1 MPGRRP
7 LTPFEER
14 QLLRIARNLNA
25 RDQALI
31 TTQWMTGFRISE
43 VLSLR
48 IRDVLRNGAIVD
60 KIGITPRNL
69 KGGYGRTR
77 WVPVQPELH
86 RALSRHL
93 GCLRQ
98 RIEPSGDLPL
108 FLSRQDNPDGSARAI
123 SRESARTILHEAF
136 LRAGIT
142 DDGRLGTH
150 TLRKT
155 WARSVYEASGRDIVL
170 LRAALNHSDVSVTQA
185 YLEVDADRLD
195 AAMRR
200 CDFTRGPQR
209 SAPQP
214 IAFPSPQRTEAV
226 PDERSA

>member
-7 LTPFEER
+7 LNQLEER
-14 QLLRIARNLNA
+14 QLLRVVRSLNA

-31 TTQWMTGFRISE
+31 TTQWMTGFRVSE

-48 IRDVLRNGAIVD
+48 VKDVIRNGAIVD
-60 KIGITPRNL
+60 KIGIAPRNL

-77 WVPVQPELH
+77 WVPVLPELH

-98 RIEPSGDLPL
+98 RFELSGDLPL
-108 FLSRQDNPDGSARAI
+108 FLSRQDNPDGTARAL

-136 LRAGIT
+136 RRAGVA

-155 WARSVYEASGRDIVL
+155 WARSVYEASGHDIVL

-185 YLEVDADRLD
+185 YLEVDAGRLD
-195 AAMRR
+195 EAMRR
-200 CDFTRGPQR
+200 CDFTRRPRGVKVKLLPAQR
-209 SAPQP
+209 AAAAIGQ
-214 IAFPSPQRTEAV
+214 AA
-226 PDERSA
+226 